1 MEVANALQDGLMPW
15 IYYTGRTVVWLFFF
29 LLTRREVKGR
39 SNVPIKGP
47 VLIVANHISLADP
60 PLLGISFG
68 RKVIFMAKEELFRSR
83 FIAYF
88 MRRFGT
94 FPVNRRRLGRAALRQ
109 ARQVLDDGLPLVVF
123 PEGKRSRSGQ
133 LERALPGAALIACR
147 SGVPIIPV
155 GISGTEQARGITWI
169 LRRPR
174 ITVNIGRPFYLT
186 PPDGKLTR
194 EELAELANS
203 IMKQIAELLP
213 REYRGNYQT

>member
-1 MEVANALQDGLMPW
+1 MSW
-15 IYYTGRTVVWLFFF
+15 IYYTGRAIVWLFFF

-39 SNVPIKGP
+39 ANVPIKGP

-68 RKVIFMAKEELFRSR
+68 RKVIFMAKDELFRSR

-88 MRRFGT
+88 MRHFGT
-94 FPVNRRRLGRAALRQ
+94 FPVNRRRFSRATLRQ

-123 PEGKRSRSGQ
+123 PEGKRSHTGQ
-133 LERALPGAALIACR
+133 LEAALPGAALIACR

-155 GISGTEQARGITWI
+155 GISGTKQVRGIARI

-186 PPDGKLTR
+186 PPDGRLTR

-203 IMKQIAELLP
+203 MMKQIAELLP
-213 REYRGNYQT
+213 REYRGNYRT